1 MGAVNRR
8 GARAVCVVESDVW
21 CLCAGYGRVA
31 GTYRVDFAKESF
43 TWSTARAHACSTHK
57 LHALRPLTLARQ
69 HWPAWPISQHTP
81 VPVEKS
87 RKNSS
92 DWPWRLEKRVLQ
104 IILEG
109 TSLLH

>member
-21 CLCAGYGRVA
+21 CLSLCAGYGRVA
-31 GTYRVDFAKESF
+31 GTYRVDLQKERF

-69 HWPAWPISQHTP
+69 HWPTWPISQHTH
-81 VPVEKS
+81 
-87 RKNSS
+87 
-92 DWPWRLEKRVLQ
+92 LYL
-104 IILEG
+104 
-109 TSLLH
+109 

>member
-1 MGAVNRR
+1 MVNRR
-8 GARAVCVVESDVW
+8 GARAVCVVESDVVSV
-21 CLCAGYGRVA
+21 CEIRRRLR
-31 GTYRVDFAKESF
+31 TYRVDFAKIYLEYR
-43 TWSTARAHACSTHK
+43 TRTRLLDPQAARAAPSHTRS
-57 LHALRPLTLARQ
+57 PTLAYL
-69 HWPAWPISQHTP
+69 AYLTTHTP

-109 TSLLH
+109 TSLLHGHG